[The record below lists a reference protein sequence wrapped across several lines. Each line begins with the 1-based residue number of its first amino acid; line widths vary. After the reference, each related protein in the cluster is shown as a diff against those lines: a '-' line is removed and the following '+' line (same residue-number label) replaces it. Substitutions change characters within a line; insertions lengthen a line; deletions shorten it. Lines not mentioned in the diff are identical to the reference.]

1 MPTVPDLQPDELDAL
16 QAETDGPEPSVKVS
30 VDGPVRTQDL
40 PRKQA
45 ASRTR
50 IATTTPL
57 KYLAAD
63 HRRASAKVVSF
74 DQDMLIAFNVASAGD
89 PSTMSRW
96 PKGVQYTLTADSEL
110 WVASITATS
119 TISITT
125 EFWATGE

>member
-1 MPTVPDLQPDELDAL
+1 MPSVPELQPDELDAL
-16 QAETDGPEPSVKVS
+16 QAETDGPEPSVKVN
-30 VDGPVRTQDL
+30 VDGPVRTQGL

-50 IATTTPL
+50 TVTTTAV

-96 PKGVQYTLTADSEL
+96 PKLVPYELTADADL
-110 WVASITATS
+110 WLASITATT
-119 TISITT
+119 TISFTT
-125 EFWATGE
+125 EFWATGG